1 MRFVCV
7 LISKYLARMNI
18 PYMLSNSVIFIYI
31 IPFILYIITSNH
43 IHFKAFLGVAGTT
56 IITETLKYF
65 FIGKRSPRPE
75 GAKNCNLLC
84 NDGDQSGKPGMPSSH
99 SSSVAFFS
107 GFYFQQTD
115 NKLIRALLVIYAGL
129 VMVSRYIVKCH
140 TISQILVGA
149 LLGVSLSWFAMRQ
162 L

>member
-1 MRFVCV
+1 M
-7 LISKYLARMNI
+7 II

-31 IPFILYIITSNH
+31 IPFIIYIITGNI
-43 IHFKAFLGVAGTT
+43 IHFNALLGVAGTT
-56 IITETLKYF
+56 IITESIKYVL
-65 FIGKRSPRPE
+65 IGKSNPRPN

-115 NKLIRALLVIYAGL
+115 NKLIKVLLIIYAGS
-129 VMVSRYIVKCH
+129 VMLSRYIIRCH
-140 TISQILVGA
+140 TISQILVGGMIG
-149 LLGVSLSWFAMRQ
+149 LSLSLLVMRQ